1 MEKIEDII
9 LENLKNEKTY
19 NEEII
24 SKALKQIERL
34 EIKKTNF
41 FSKFFHKRLDDGKII
56 YVRDFFNLTIR
67 EANIILKIGEPMIKY
82 YIGEITTKIEEA
94 INKKEIN
101 KTKRNNASTANKK
114 ILLIINNIKENETI
128 ANILKK
134 EILYEEKYNDL
145 SDENKTLTKPF
156 YYSALN
162 LNNYELSILKKY
174 LLNQIEYSNDEKFLD
189 ALINI
194 YNKLMFFIKK
204 LEYKSIIDK
213 KYYNLEELNLQN
225 KDIKTLNRMG
235 IYHVSDLIDLK
246 NAKKMKKYPKKMIED
261 ITIILNENGIIIP
274 YNLEQINEILKKEN
288 KKEKRIVK

>member
-1 MEKIEDII
+1 MEKIEDMI

-114 ILLIINNIKENETI
+114 ILLMINNIKENETI

-274 YNLEQINEILKKEN
+274 DNLEQINEILKKEN